1 MSMYV
6 NPLMYLNLGGEMLYV
21 IQHRLAAQKIEERK
35 TIQVLDDITASF
47 LNPKILATVFQ
58 KAPLINLTSLRTTLE
73 AISLSSIMKLGQSS
87 MNKLFD
93 LMMMM
98 FKYQLIACT
107 GPREVILVTLNHID
121 ALRDMV
127 TQTSAHECIT
137 LVHRMIVD
145 VYGELTHDEIWQAR
159 NECLIALATI
169 NVRVSVL
176 LRLGLQNDDTTFNIL
191 PQNYDEKFE
200 ERRSEVGTVKLL
212 EGNQK
217 GYNLG
222 SFKLFGHRVTL
233 LGKNIYSPNY
243 IKAVRCKPLKNRD
256 KCLKDRG
263 TRAELGM
270 LAKQLGTEETSSVP
284 RPFSLDLF
292 DDSGVIEI
300 DDNRN
305 DESEEAGKTGETLGK
320 LDADHKAKLDNISAD
335 LEGEEGIDKKMNL
348 LQLLDEVE

>member
-1 MSMYV
+1 MSLHV

-21 IQHRLAAQKIEERK
+21 IQHRLSAQKIEERK

-47 LNPKILATVFQ
+47 LNPKILSTVFQ
-58 KAPLINLTSLRTTLE
+58 QSPLINLSSLRATLE

-107 GPREVILVTLNHID
+107 GPREVILATLNHVD

-145 VYGELTHDEIWQAR
+145 VYGELSHDEIWQAR
-159 NECLIALATI
+159 NECLIALASI
-169 NVRVSVL
+169 NVRVSIL
-176 LRLGLQNDDTTFNIL
+176 LRLGLQNEDTTFNIL

-200 ERRSEVGTVKLL
+200 ERRCEVGSNKLL
-212 EGNQK
+212 ESNQK

-222 SFKLFGHRVTL
+222 SFKLFGDRVTL

-243 IKAVRCKPLKNRD
+243 VKAAKKQAITKKSREISKRQRNKSRAGNVGEAIGY
-256 KCLKDRG
+256 RG
-263 TRAELGM
+263 G
-270 LAKQLGTEETSSVP
+270 
-284 RPFSLDLF
+284 
-292 DDSGVIEI
+292 DS
-300 DDNRN
+300 
-305 DESEEAGKTGETLGK
+305 
-320 LDADHKAKLDNISAD
+320 IST
-335 LEGEEGIDKKMNL
+335 I
-348 LQLLDEVE
+348 QS